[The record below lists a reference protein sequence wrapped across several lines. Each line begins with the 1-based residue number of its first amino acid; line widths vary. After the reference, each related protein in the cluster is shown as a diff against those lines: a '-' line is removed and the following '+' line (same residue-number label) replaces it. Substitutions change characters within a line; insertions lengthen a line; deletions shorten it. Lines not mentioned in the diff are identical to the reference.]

1 LLTHYPHASTADQK
15 QGLHYNALSDL
26 QLIATERNQ
35 SLAGPHG
42 PPNLKIRGESAK
54 FG

>member
-1 LLTHYPHASTADQK
+1 LLIHYPHAHASDQK
-15 QGLHYNALSDL
+15 QGLHYNALWDL

-35 SLAGPHG
+35 TFAGPDG
-42 PPNLKIRGESAK
+42 PAKAKIRGESAK